1 MGRLGCMSTY
11 SSRRHGRRRRGRDV
25 GIAVTGG
32 VSIAVRAEAMSGMMY
47 RDMLVAKLT
56 SVFGCRVGVTGRD
69 H

>member
-1 MGRLGCMSTY
+1 
-11 SSRRHGRRRRGRDV
+11 V